1 MNVKYD
7 ENTNTLHL
15 TVRSLTDLVCR
26 SGDIGGGGRV
36 TAEDGKLT
44 HKRLADGSTDCLIE
58 ESLEHEFTVNGVR
71 YVLSGRAD
79 GIYVADSGGTDIIEE
94 IKTVSGSFY
103 GGSDRIPAAHIA
115 QGVLYAFMWCKREDR
130 RGAIVRITYA
140 PKGEGRQRSFECG
153 FTLDELEAQT
163 MELMRK
169 YSRWAELFIRR
180 RCCLGEEI
188 GKLKFP
194 YPDVRDGQRDF
205 MAAVVKAAR
214 LGRRVLIEAPTG
226 IGKTMA
232 SVFPSLKSLGTGY
245 VDRIFY
251 LTQKSSTAEA
261 AEAATTLLLKKL
273 PSCRAVTVLAR
284 DRICPFGSQ
293 LYPGASCTPDFCP
306 RAAGHYGRVVEALY
320 ELIAHTGK
328 EKHITSAD
336 IAAVAERYNVC
347 PYELSLEAA
356 ELSEVIVCDCN
367 YIFDPKVYF
376 RRFFDTDEE
385 NEHKTE
391 KYLYLCD
398 EAHNL
403 IDRASEMYSASIRLS
418 TVRKLVSFFKD
429 KDAEISAALA
439 AVMDEMMKMRE
450 LASETI
456 TEDREGN
463 EIGYAIESEPFA
475 SLVKAVD
482 GAAELCGRF
491 LRAIRREREAPE
503 SLKRELRRLALEYGE
518 LSDFALSAEHFDKR
532 HIAFAE
538 IFEGD
543 IKCSHICLDPS
554 AHLDRSLSRARA
566 AVFFSAT
573 LEPPDYFCSML
584 GLGKDAETLELSSPY
599 DSDNLAVLIADKI
612 STRLADRET
621 TALAIVSMIYTVAK
635 AKTGNYICYLP
646 SYKYQKLVY
655 DTFRAMYGD
664 DEAELIVQSNIKK
677 EHEREEFLSHFTPD
691 PERSRI
697 GFCVLGGIFSEGV
710 DLPGDRLSGVV
721 IVGVGLSGISAESN
735 LRRDHFDRICERG
748 HEFAYMFP
756 GMNKV
761 LQAAGRV
768 IRGENDRGV
777 VLLIDD
783 RFGGGDYRALFPSH
797 WDKMRVIGDEKS
809 LRRVLSDFWARE
821 K

>member
-1 MNVKYD
+1 MKYD
-7 ENTNTLHL
+7 ENTNTLYL

-44 HKRLADGSTDCLIE
+44 HKRLADGSTECLIE
-58 ESLEHEFTVNGVR
+58 EPLEHEFSVKGVR

-79 GIYVADSGGTDIIEE
+79 GIYVSDTDGGDIIEE

-103 GGSDRIPAAHIA
+103 GGADRMPAAHVA
-115 QGVLYAFMWCKREDR
+115 QGVLYAYMWCKREGR
-130 RGAIVRITYA
+130 RGATVRITYA
-140 PKGEGRQRSFECG
+140 PKGEGRQRSFECP
-153 FTLDELEAQT
+153 FTLPELEAETAGLLRQ
-163 MELMRK
+163 
-169 YSRWAELFIRR
+169 YARWAELFLLRR
-180 RCCLGEEI
+180 QSLSDEI

-194 YPDVRDGQRDF
+194 YPDVREGQRDF

-214 LGRRVLIEAPTG
+214 LGKRALIEAPTG

-232 SVFPSLKSLGTGY
+232 SVFPSLKSLGAGY

-261 AEAATTLLLKKL
+261 AEAATSLLLKRL

-284 DRICPFGSQ
+284 DRICPSGGQ
-293 LYPGASCTPDFCP
+293 LYPGASCSPELCP
-306 RAAGHYGRVVEALY
+306 RAAGHYGRVGDALY

-328 EKHITSAD
+328 GEHITSAH
-336 IAAVAERYNVC
+336 ISAAAEKYNVC
-347 PYELSLEAA
+347 PYELSLDAA
-356 ELSEVIVCDCN
+356 ELADLIVCDCN
-367 YIFDPKVYF
+367 YVFDPKVYF
-376 RRFFDTDEE
+376 RRFFDKDEE

-391 KYLYLCD
+391 KYIYLCD

-403 IDRASEMYSASIRLS
+403 VDRASEMYSASLKLS
-418 TVRKLVSFFKD
+418 TVRSLISFFGD
-429 KDAEISAALA
+429 TDAEISAALA
-439 AVMDEMMKMRE
+439 AVADEISKMRE
-450 LASETI
+450 RAAETV
-456 TEDREGN
+456 TEDKDGN
-463 EIGYAIESEPFA
+463 EMGYAIESEPFA
-475 SLVKAVD
+475 SLAKAAD
-482 GAAELCGRF
+482 LAAELCGKF
-491 LRAIRREREAPE
+491 LRALRREREAPE
-503 SLKRELRRLALEYGE
+503 SMKRQLRTLAAGFGE
-518 LSDFALSAEHFDKR
+518 LSDFASSQEYFDKR
-532 HIAFAE
+532 HVAFAE
-538 IFEGD
+538 IFGGD

-554 AHLDRSLSRARA
+554 AHLSASLARAKA

-584 GLGKDAETLELSSPY
+584 GLGKDAETLELPSPY
-599 DSDNLAVLIADKI
+599 DSGNLAVLVADKI
-612 STRLADRET
+612 STRLADREA
-621 TALAIVSMIYTVAK
+621 TASSIAAMIYTVAK

-646 SYKYQKLVY
+646 SYKYQKLVC

-664 DEAELIVQSNIKK
+664 GEAELILQQNIKK
-677 EHEREEFLSHFTPD
+677 EQEREEFLSRFTPN
-691 PERSRI
+691 PARSRI

-721 IVGVGLSGISAESN
+721 IVGVGLSQISAVSN
-735 LRRDHFDRICERG
+735 LRRDYFDRICERG

-768 IRGENDRGV
+768 IRGEHDRGV

-783 RFGGGDYRALFPSH
+783 RFGGGDYGALFPSH
-797 WDKMRVIGDEKS
+797 WERMRLVGDERS
-809 LRRVLSDFWARE
+809 LGRVLSDFWARE